1 MRIRILD
8 NPRKKHKHFWKIPR
22 LFFAIFFN
30 IFSSIISLLDSDPD
44 ILGVQD
50 PGNQNVADPV
60 PGAKML
66 RIRIQEAKMSRIRIQ
81 EAKII
86 RIMNQEAK
94 L

>member
-1 MRIRILD
+1 MIHSILMRIRILY
-8 NPRKKHKHFWKIPR
+8 NPSPKHKHFWKIPR

-66 RIRIQEAKMSRIRIQ
+66 RIRIQEAK
-81 EAKII
+81 
-86 RIMNQEAK
+86 IMRNINQEAK